1 MVDFK
6 IDFFPYIYIQQRP
19 GLPHKTTCQHENRD
33 CRLCFEGDRNLSHAL
48 EERKNADTNLY
59 IRLYRN

>member
-6 IDFFPYIYIQQRP
+6 IDFFHIYILQRP

-33 CRLCFEGDRNLSHAL
+33 CRLCYEGDRNLSRAL
-48 EERKNADTNLY
+48 EERKKMLTR
-59 IRLYRN
+59 IFT